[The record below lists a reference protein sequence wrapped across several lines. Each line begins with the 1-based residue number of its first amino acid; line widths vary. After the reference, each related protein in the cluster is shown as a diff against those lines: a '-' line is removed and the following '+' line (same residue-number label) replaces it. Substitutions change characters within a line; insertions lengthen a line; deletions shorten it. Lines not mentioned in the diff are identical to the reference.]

1 MQAEWVCKPRFQHS
15 HIRALR
21 IFFGQ
26 EDFTIYLSKP
36 KSPIKCLPF
45 TEKKAFK
52 KFTKKHFSKQRELN
66 GQSEEIYIN
75 TICKLPRA
83 SIK

>member
-45 TEKKAFK
+45 TENKSFKEIHQKAFQQ
-52 KFTKKHFSKQRELN
+52 TE
-66 GQSEEIYIN
+66 
-75 TICKLPRA
+75 
-83 SIK
+83 